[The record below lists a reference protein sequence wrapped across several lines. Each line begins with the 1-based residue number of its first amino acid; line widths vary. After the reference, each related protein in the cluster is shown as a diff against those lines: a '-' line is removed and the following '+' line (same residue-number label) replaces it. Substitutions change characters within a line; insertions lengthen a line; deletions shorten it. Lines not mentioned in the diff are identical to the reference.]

1 MEMEACKR
9 WSMDDLRGGGAGAG
23 RHLRHC
29 PPSMRRV
36 LPALCVAAALAAAVF
51 VLTNGM
57 PASLFLHDAQ
67 GIQIEQL
74 TQPAQIGRV
83 FHFFWIPRQPHRRP
97 SPRRPPH
104 RSIQPQV
111 VPEPVRVRRLPQE
124 ILIQAVPYLIAKLR
138 KHEALQ
144 KRCGPG
150 TASYKKALRWL
161 ESGEGVNTADSNKD
175 ECRYL
180 VYISFR
186 GLGNRMLSMA
196 SAFLYAVLTER
207 VLLVDN
213 DKAIIGD
220 LFCEP
225 FPGTTWLLPRVGWLS
240 TSPLRRLRH
249 FDQDSKESLG
259 NMLQSGA
266 TIASADGNVTW
277 SAPAGR
283 TPPFVYVHLGGGYGP
298 HDKLFFCGAH
308 QRLLRTV
315 PWLLFK
321 SDVYTIPGMFLIP
334 TFQDELDAMF
344 PEKDAVFHHLGRYL
358 FHPSNAVWRDVT
370 SYHRDNLAG
379 VRRVVG
385 VQIRVF
391 QDKVQPPQQVLDQV
405 LSCVRDEKLLQ
416 LLPMPSSTSSS
427 NSTSTSIL
435 VTSLSPWY
443 SERIRA
449 EFAGSSTEVHR
460 PSHEGEQRWHDAAH
474 DEQALTDIYLLS
486 TCDVLLT
493 SGYSTFGYVAQGLAG
508 LHSWVLPREPFWAEE
523 GSTEGRGPCRREL
536 SVEPCSHSP
545 SFYDCKAGGRDLDLD
560 NVKYIGRCVD
570 VNWGIK
576 LVNQSSRH

>member
-1 MEMEACKR
+1 
-9 WSMDDLRGGGAGAG
+9 MDDLRGGGAGAG

-67 GIQIEQL
+67 GFQGNL
-74 TQPAQIGRV
+74 TADHLLDGLLTAQ
-83 FHFFWIPRQPHRRP
+83 FSHRSCRSRYEFAGYHKKSSYKP
-97 SPRRPPH
+97 SPTSSPSSASTKH
-104 RSIQPQV
+104 SRS
-111 VPEPVRVRRLPQE
+111 
-124 ILIQAVPYLIAKLR
+124 
-138 KHEALQ
+138 
-144 KRCGPG
+144 
-150 TASYKKALRWL
+150 
-161 ESGEGVNTADSNKD
+161 DSNKD

-449 EFAGSSTEVHR
+449 EFAGSSTEVHQ

>member
-1 MEMEACKR
+1 MEMEASKR
-9 WSMDDLRGGGAGAG
+9 GSMDDFRGGGAGAG

-29 PPSMRRV
+29 PPSTRRA
-36 LPALCVAAALAAAVF
+36 LPALCAAAALTAAVF
-51 VLTNGM
+51 VLTNGL
-57 PASLFLHDAQ
+57 PSSLFLHDAQ
-67 GIQIEQL
+67 GFQGNL
-74 TQPAQIGRV
+74 TAAHLLDGLL
-83 FHFFWIPRQPHRRP
+83 
-97 SPRRPPH
+97 SPEFSH
-104 RSIQPQV
+104 RSCRSRYEFAGYHKKSPHK
-111 VPEPVRVRRLPQE
+111 PS
-124 ILIQAVPYLIAKLR
+124 PYLIAKLR

-150 TASYKKALRWL
+150 TASYKKALRRL
-161 ESGEGVNTADSNKD
+161 ESGEGVNTADTSSNNKD

-196 SAFLYAVLTER
+196 SAFLYAVLTDR

-213 DKAIIGD
+213 DKAVIGD

-225 FPGTTWLLPRVGWLS
+225 FPGTTWLLPRPGLLS

-266 TIASADGNVTW
+266 TVASVDGNVTW
-277 SAPAGR
+277 SAPAAGR
-283 TPPFVYVHLGGGYGP
+283 TPPFLYVHLGGGYGH

-308 QRLLRTV
+308 QRLLHSV

-334 TFQDELDAMF
+334 TFQHELDAMF

-358 FHPSNAVWRDVT
+358 FHPSNPVWSDIT
-370 SYHRDNLAG
+370 SYHRANLAG
-379 VRRVVG
+379 HHVVG

-416 LLPMPSSTSSS
+416 LMLPSSTSS
-427 NSTSTSIL
+427 NTSTSIL

-449 EFAGSSTEVHR
+449 ELAGSSTEVHQ

-474 DEQALTDIYLLS
+474 DAHALTDIYLLS

-508 LHSWVLPREPFWAEE
+508 LRPWVLPREPFWAQE

-560 NVKYIGRCVD
+560 SVKYIGRCVD